1 MNKKIIDLDS
11 LKKMFKSSD
20 KGTLPMLAIVAES
33 NMSELK
39 GDSVRF
45 AGCGFLG
52 CMGNCYGDCYGS
64 CRGGC
69 GQNMEHCYDN

>member
-39 GDSVRF
+39 DDSVRF

-52 CMGNCYGDCYGS
+52 CMGNCYGDCTGC
-64 CRGGC
+64 CRAGC
-69 GQNMEHCYDN
+69 GQNMKYGD